1 MTATEGAISGL
12 PKLRCKAANCGL
24 AIISR
29 GRPQPRRDAV
39 HIRHPPHSFGR
50 SVSTTLSNF
59 PSESSSNS
67 WYPFDEILISEGYLR
82 QL

>member
-39 HIRHPPHSFGR
+39 HIRHPHSFGR

-59 PSESSSNS
+59 RSESSSDS
-67 WYPFDEILISEGYLR
+67 WCSSDEILISEGYLR